1 MQAAAPP
8 LPPIIAGPIP
18 RRIGPDRI
26 VLWLALSA
34 PLDLRLCIYRAGDG
48 APLLAA
54 DSPAATATQV
64 RVGTH
69 AFVRLIDLQPP
80 APLPVDELLEYD
92 LRVTTAHGE
101 QGLADL
107 LPDLCYP
114 GHARPTLVIRSRLTD
129 LVHGSCRKPHFDG
142 PDALLRLD
150 DLIAAAPADALARPA
165 LLMMSGDQI
174 YCDDVAGPMLAAI
187 HQVIHRLGL
196 YPERLTGA
204 TVVDSDALMASDA
217 CYYRRQDLLPHTQ
230 ANRALQDIFFGGASK
245 PIFTTASAHNHL
257 ITLAEV
263 VAMYLLVWSPALWP
277 QIHLHPQRPPRSL
290 PAKLAACYAAE
301 CPVIEGF
308 RDGLARVRRAL
319 AHLPVY
325 MIFDDHD
332 ITDDWNLSRGWE
344 QAAYGHPF
352 SRRIIGNALIGYW
365 LFQGWGNDPQR
376 HGELLDAAR
385 RCLPAHD
392 AVTDA
397 PPATVE
403 PAQGATPAPT
413 SVPPLATAP
422 GGHPQPQD
430 RLIDRLLDFDHWHYS
445 LPTSPKL
452 VVLDTRTHRWW
463 SESSLTKPS
472 GLMDWEELSE
482 LQQTLMH
489 ADAVVMVSA
498 APVLGVKL
506 IENVQRVFTWFGLA
520 LLVDAENWMAHPG
533 AANVMLNIFRHRRT
547 PRHFVILSGDVH
559 YSFVYDAVLR
569 FRSHSPRIWQ
579 ITASGLK
586 NEFPHTLL
594 GWFDRLNLW
603 LYGTRSPL
611 NWLTRRRRL
620 RLRARRPNG
629 NRRRRLYN
637 VSALGRVRLDAS
649 GTPVDIR
656 LLTADGG
663 EVDFPAPPRAGRH
676 PLR

>member
-1 MQAAAPP
+1 M
-8 LPPIIAGPIP
+8 L
-18 RRIGPDRI
+18 RRVTPERLVIWL
-26 VLWLALSA
+26 VLSE
-34 PLDLRLCIYRAGDG
+34 PVDLRLDLYRAG
-48 APLLAA
+48 AA
-54 DSPAATATQV
+54 KPFLTEDFPGATAAQV
-64 RVGTH
+64 RIGEH
-69 AFVRLIDLQPP
+69 AFVRLLDLKP
-80 APLPVDELLEYD
+80 AEPLPADELLEYD
-92 LRVTTAHGE
+92 LRVMAAGGE
-101 QGLADL
+101 QGLAEL

-114 GHARPTLVIRSRLTD
+114 GHARPTLVLRPRLAD

-142 PDALLRLD
+142 PDTLLRLD
-150 DLIAAAPADALARPA
+150 DLIGAAPADAAARPA
-165 LLMMSGDQI
+165 LLVMTGDQI

-187 HQVIHRLGL
+187 HQVIALLGL
-196 YPERLTGA
+196 YPERLTGG
-204 TVVDSDALMASDA
+204 TVADSAALLESAA
-217 CYYRRQDLLPHTQ
+217 GYYRREQLLPHTR
-230 ANRALQDIFFGGASK
+230 ANRALQDIFFGGAKK

-263 VAMYLLVWSPALWP
+263 AAMYLLVWSPALWP
-277 QIHLHPQRPPRSL
+277 RIELDPQRPPQPL
-290 PAKLAACYAAE
+290 PAPFAARYAAE
-301 CPVIEGF
+301 CPVIERF

-332 ITDDWNLSRGWE
+332 ITDDWNLTRGWE
-344 QAAYGHPF
+344 EAAYSHPF

-365 LFQGWGNDPQR
+365 LFQGWGNDPDR
-376 HGELLDAAR
+376 HGELLDAALA
-385 RCLPAHD
+385 CFPPD
-392 AVTDA
+392 APA
-397 PPATVE
+397 PPAALDAPEAPAE
-403 PAQGATPAPT
+403 PAP
-413 SVPPLATAP
+413 VPPLATEPP
-422 GGHPQPQD
+422 GGLEPRD
-430 RLIDRLLDFDHWHYS
+430 RLIDRLLDFEHWHYS
-445 LPTSPKL
+445 LPTVPKL

-463 SESSLTKPS
+463 SESSLAKPS

-489 ADAVVMVSA
+489 ADAVVMVSP

-506 IENVQRVFTWFGLA
+506 IENVQRVFTWLGHA

-547 PRHFVILSGDVH
+547 PQHFVILSGDVH

-569 FRSHSPRIWQ
+569 FRTNTPRIWQ

-620 RLRARRPNG
+620 RLRARRPDG
-629 NRRRRLYN
+629 NPHRRLYN
-637 VSALGRVRLDAS
+637 GSALGRVQLDAT

-663 EVDFPAPPRAGRH
+663 EVVFPPP
-676 PLR
+676 P

>member
-1 MQAAAPP
+1 MQATAADP
-8 LPPIIAGPIP
+8 LPAIIAGPIP
-18 RRIGPDRI
+18 RRVTPNRI

-34 PLDLRLCIYRAGDG
+34 PLDLRLELYRAGDS
-48 APLLAA
+48 APLLSQAL
-54 DSPAATATQV
+54 PNATAAQV
-64 RVGTH
+64 RIGKH
-69 AFVRLIDLQPP
+69 AFVRLIDLQP
-80 APLPVDELLEYD
+80 AEPLPADELLEYD
-92 LRVTTAHGE
+92 LRVTAADGPPGAGE
-101 QGLADL
+101 GLTEL

-114 GHARPTLVIRSRLTD
+114 GHTRPTLVIRSRLED

-150 DLIAAAPADALARPA
+150 DLIGAAHREPSGDPLARPA
-165 LLMMSGDQI
+165 LLVMTGDQI

-187 HQVIHRLGL
+187 HQVIQRLGL
-196 YPERLTGA
+196 YPEKLTGA
-204 TVVDSDALMASDA
+204 TVADSAALMATDTG
-217 CYYRRQDLLPHTQ
+217 YYRREELLPHGR
-230 ANRALQDIFFGGASK
+230 ANRALQDIFFGGAKK

-263 VAMYLLVWSPALWP
+263 AAMYLLIWSPALWP
-277 QIHLHPQRPPRSL
+277 LVRLDPQRPPRPL
-290 PAKLAACYAAE
+290 PARLAARYAAE
-301 CPVIEGF
+301 CPVIERF
-308 RDGLARVRRAL
+308 RDGLAQVRRAL

-332 ITDDWNLSRGWE
+332 ITDDWNLARGWE
-344 QAAYGHPF
+344 EAAYSHPF

-365 LFQGWGNDPQR
+365 LFQGWGNDPAR
-376 HGELLDAAR
+376 HHELLEAAL
-385 RCLPAHD
+385 CCFPANG
-392 AVTDA
+392 
-397 PPATVE
+397 PARTATRA
-403 PAQGATPAPT
+403 AQQARTGPAP
-413 SVPPLATAP
+413 VPPLDAEPDGDAD
-422 GGHPQPQD
+422 PQD
-430 RLIDRLLDFDHWHYS
+430 RLIDRLLEFGHWHYS

-463 SESSLTKPS
+463 SESSLAKPS
-472 GLMDWEELSE
+472 GLMDWEQLSE
-482 LQQTLMH
+482 LQQTLM
-489 ADAVVMVSA
+489 DEEAVVMVSA

-533 AANVMLNIFRHRRT
+533 SANVMLNIFRHRRT

-569 FRSHSPRIWQ
+569 FRTNTPLIWQ

-586 NEFPHTLL
+586 NEFPPTLL
-594 GWFDRLNLW
+594 RAFDRLNLW
-603 LYGTRSPL
+603 LYGTSSPL

-620 RLRARRPNG
+620 RLRARRPEG
-629 NRRRRLYN
+629 NRHRRLFN
-637 VSALGRVRLDAS
+637 GSALGRVRLDAN

-663 EVDFPAPPRAGRH
+663 ELEFPAPP
-676 PLR
+676 

>member
-1 MQAAAPP
+1 MQTTAPAAA
-8 LPPIIAGPIP
+8 LPPIIAGPIA
-18 RRIGPDRI
+18 RRVTSSRL

-34 PLDLRLCIYRAGDG
+34 PLDLRLYLYRAGEA
-48 APLLAA
+48 APLLTA
-54 DSPAATATQV
+54 DFPSATAEQV
-64 RVGTH
+64 RLGRH
-69 AFVRLIDLQPP
+69 AFVRLIDLQP
-80 APLPVDELLEYD
+80 AEPLPVDELLEYD
-92 LRVTTAHGE
+92 LRVTPADDQGSPGE
-101 QGLADL
+101 LLTKL

-114 GHARPTLVIRSRLTD
+114 GQARPTLVIRSQLTD

-150 DLIAAAPADALARPA
+150 DLIGTAPAEPMSRPA
-165 LLMMSGDQI
+165 LLVMSGDQI

-187 HQVIHRLGL
+187 HQVVERLGL
-196 YPERLTGA
+196 YPERLAGA
-204 TVVDSDALMASDA
+204 TVADSTELMAADA
-217 CYYRRQDLLPHTQ
+217 GYYRREELLPHTS
-230 ANRALQDIFFGGASK
+230 ANRALQDIFFGGAKK

-263 VAMYLLVWSPALWP
+263 AAMYLLVWSPTLWP
-277 QIHLHPQRPPRSL
+277 MIHLDRHRPPRPL
-290 PAKLAACYAAE
+290 PAKLAARYAAE
-301 CPVIEGF
+301 CPVIERFG
-308 RDGLARVRRAL
+308 DGLARVRRAL

-332 ITDDWNLSRGWE
+332 ITDDWNLTRGWE
-344 QAAYGHPF
+344 EAAYGHPF

-365 LFQGWGNDPQR
+365 LFQGWGNDPAR
-376 HGELLDAAR
+376 CGALLDAAR
-385 RCLPAHD
+385 RCLP
-392 AVTDA
+392 
-397 PPATVE
+397 PEGSERPAASTE
-403 PAQGATPAPT
+403 PAPADDPTP
-413 SVPPLATAP
+413 VPPLAAEP
-422 GGHPQPQD
+422 DDGPYPQD
-430 RLIDRLLDFDHWHYS
+430 QLIDRLLDFEHWHYS

-463 SESSLTKPS
+463 SESSLAKPS

-489 ADAVVMVSA
+489 EEAVVMVSA

-506 IENVQRVFTWFGLA
+506 IENVQRVFTWLGLA

-533 AANVMLNIFRHRRT
+533 SANVMLNIFRHRRT

-569 FRSHSPRIWQ
+569 FRTHTPLIWQ
-579 ITASGLK
+579 ITSSGLK
-586 NEFPHTLL
+586 NAFPHVLL
-594 GWFDRLNLW
+594 RWFDRLNLW
-603 LYGTRSPL
+603 LYGTSSPL

-637 VSALGRVRLDAS
+637 GSALGRVRLDAS

-663 EVDFPAPPRAGRH
+663 EVAFPKPP
-676 PLR
+676 